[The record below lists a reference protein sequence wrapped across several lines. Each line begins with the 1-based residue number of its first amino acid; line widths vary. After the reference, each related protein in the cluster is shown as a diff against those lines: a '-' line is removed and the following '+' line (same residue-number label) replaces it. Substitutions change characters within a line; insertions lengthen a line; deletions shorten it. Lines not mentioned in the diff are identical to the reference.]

1 MQFNGKQTKQ
11 NALNSIK
18 SVNPSPYTVS
28 MVFYIILG
36 FVASIETINPDN
48 VLLKIIATLIS
59 FVVSFFVVGLQWYML
74 EVSRSSSADPTT
86 ILEVLSKAGSVIVLL
101 ILITIKTLLW
111 SLLLVVPG
119 LIKAIAYS
127 QSIYI
132 LRDHPDWTPSQCI
145 AESERLMQ
153 GHKAELF
160 LFELSFIGWAILT
173 TFAMQLVGIAFI
185 QFLPAIIVM
194 PLMYVV
200 VSPLCAYMYVSYSHY
215 YNQLLVEQYDK
226 NMSMPEYKY

>member
-36 FVASIETINPDN
+36 FVAGIQNINSEN
-48 VLLKIIATLIS
+48 KLLTMISVLLSL
-59 FVVSFFVVGLQWYML
+59 VMSFFAVGLQWYML
-74 EVSRSSSADPTT
+74 EVSRSNSADPTT

-101 ILITIKTLLW
+101 ILITVKVFLW
-111 SLLLVVPG
+111 SLLFIVPG
-119 LIKAIAYS
+119 WIKAMAYS
-127 QSIYI
+127 QSIYV
-132 LRDHPDWTPSQCI
+132 LHDHPDWTPSQCI

-173 TFAMQLVGIAFI
+173 TFAMQLVGIVFI
-185 QFLPAIIVM
+185 QFLPSIIVTA
-194 PLMYVV
+194 LMYSV